1 MPRSKTSS
9 SLELLVELDRQASDP
24 LHRQLE
30 RAIRT
35 AVREGRLEAGTVL
48 PSSRAL
54 ASQLGVSRGI
64 VVESYEQ
71 LVAEGYLVSRSGGAT
86 RVARATSEN
95 PRPHPAAQPPTFRFD
110 FRPGR
115 PDVTEFPRGVWLR
128 SMRQA
133 LAHAPSDRLTYGAGH
148 GVPELR
154 SALAAYLNR
163 VRGTAADPAD
173 IVVSSGFAQGLG
185 LVLRVLRAGGAR
197 RVAVEDPSDPE
208 YRATIEAAGLRWVP
222 VRVDDDGLDVDRL
235 GGADADA
242 VVVTAAH
249 QYPTGAVLP
258 PARRAAL
265 VEWADRRR
273 ATIIEDDYDAEFRY
287 DREPIG
293 AIQGLSPSRVV
304 YAGSASKVLAPGL
317 RLGWLILPER
327 LVEPVAAAKVA
338 ADMGSASL
346 DQLAFADFLSRGELD
361 HHLRRMRP
369 IYRRRRDALLAA
381 LARHLP
387 DLRPTGASAG
397 LHVLAWLPGAFGAID
412 TEVVEAAAEASI
424 GLGALST
431 RRVGPGPDGL
441 IFGYGA
447 IDESSIDEGI
457 RRLARAIGPAR
468 GRPTDT
474 ADRPIVAVY
483 GTLRRGERNHA
494 LIASAELLGE
504 GTIAGRLFG
513 LPANSDREYGY
524 PAFVPGADGKVAVE
538 LYRLPGAT
546 LLARLDELEAYDPAD
561 EPASEYLRRR
571 VRLLDGPVDEAW
583 AYAFAGALPAWAEPI
598 RSGDWLDRP
607 DR

>member
-1 MPRSKTSS
+1 MGRSKTSS
-9 SLELLVELDRQASDP
+9 SLELLIELDRAATDP

-30 RAIRT
+30 RALRT
-35 AVREGRLEAGTVL
+35 AVRGGRLATGTVL

-64 VVESYEQ
+64 VVETYEQ
-71 LVAEGYLVSRSGGAT
+71 LVAEGYLASRSGGAT
-86 RVARATSEN
+86 RVARAASAQ
-95 PRPHPAAQPPTFRFD
+95 PRPRSDAQAPTFRFD

-115 PDVTEFPRGVWLR
+115 PDVTEFPRGSWLR

-133 LAHAPSDRLTYGAGH
+133 LSHAPSDRLTYGLGH

-173 IVVSSGFAQGLG
+173 VVICSGFGQGLG
-185 LVLRVLRAGGAR
+185 LALRVLRARGAR

-208 YRATIEAAGLRWVP
+208 YRATIEASGLDWVP
-222 VRVDDDGLDVDRL
+222 VPVDDEGLDVDRL
-235 GGADADA
+235 AATTADA

-249 QYPTGAVLP
+249 QYPIGAVLP

-265 VEWADRRR
+265 VEWAERHR

-304 YAGSASKVLAPGL
+304 YAGTASKTLAPGL
-317 RLGWLILPER
+317 RLGWLILPEP

-338 ADMGSASL
+338 ADMGSPAL

-369 IYRRRRDALLAA
+369 IYRRRRDTLLAA
-381 LARHLP
+381 LARDLP

-397 LHVLAWLPGAFGAID
+397 LHVLARLPPDVTVDDAR
-412 TEVVEAAAEASI
+412 VVEAAAAAGI

-431 RRVGPGPDGL
+431 RRVEPGPGGL
-441 IFGYGA
+441 VFGYGV
-447 IDESSIDEGI
+447 IDVGSIDDGI
-457 RRLARAIGPAR
+457 RRLADVIEREV
-468 GRPTDT
+468 GRTRPD
-474 ADRPIVAVY
+474 DRPIIAVY
-483 GTLRRGERNHA
+483 GTLRRGERNHE
-494 LIASAELLGE
+494 LIASADPLGE

-513 LPANSDREYGY
+513 LPANNDRQYGY
-524 PAFVPGADGKVAVE
+524 PAFVPGSDGSVVVE
-538 LYRLPGAT
+538 IYRLASSR
-546 LLARLDELEAYDPAD
+546 LLARLDELEAYDPAN

-571 VRLLDGPVDEAW
+571 VKVVDGPVGEAW
-583 AYAFAGALPAWAEPI
+583 AYSFAGSLPTWAESIP
-598 RSGDWLDRP
+598 SGDWLDRP